1 MDTTEA
7 RTMSTQNEKILGT
20 DEAWDEGRLGADEQY
35 VAKSTHSTD
44 EDINDALSLQPISIR
59 LQKGL
64 IDNLKTIAE
73 LNGIGYQP
81 LIRQA
86 LTRFVECEMKQIAL
100 EALANQRKQ
109 EQLAKQMAAEEQ
121 LAQEAARKRA

>member
-1 MDTTEA
+1 
-7 RTMSTQNEKILGT
+7 MSKILGT
-20 DEAWDEGRLGADEQY
+20 EEAWDTKELGFDEQFI
-35 VAKSTHSTD
+35 AKSTYSSE
-44 EDINDALSLQPISIR
+44 EDINDALNLQPISIR

-64 IDNLKTIAE
+64 IENLKTIAE

-100 EALANQRKQ
+100 DALKDFRSNQQSETDEFVRRQ
-109 EQLAKQMAAEEQ
+109 A
-121 LAQEAARKRA
+121 